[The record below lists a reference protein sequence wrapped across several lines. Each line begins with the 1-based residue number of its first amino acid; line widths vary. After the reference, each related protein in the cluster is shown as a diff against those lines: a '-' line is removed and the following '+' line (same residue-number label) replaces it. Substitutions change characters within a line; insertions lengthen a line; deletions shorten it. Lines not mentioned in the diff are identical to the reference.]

1 MATSDEYKFLTI
13 SEQIDRLKTR
23 NLNIKNYKLL
33 ESYLEKYNYENF
45 VNLYYKFLS
54 KPNTKTFLDGVSSD
68 ILIDIFDFDRKLS
81 IRLLSDVLEL
91 ERIITTKLI
100 YFLPQYFYENRQ
112 RYSNNDNEIMLEIE
126 SLKNGTILTL
136 SSKTLCSIFPKL
148 SNNEQNYNVEDF
160 LKNIKQYVPINILND
175 NPSIW
180 KIAIYWST
188 GTLRYIYDLLDDDTR
203 MYFIKQFNFD
213 VPIYPSEMYE
223 IIYMLN
229 NLRNRICHN
238 NAVYDFKFHNT
249 WKDKNGNSIF
259 PQPIAKLI
267 KRFYKYK
274 PNKIRIR
281 QVTEIFDIFIKS
293 NLTLDVK
300 NILNEFCDN
309 VNNKVLNNDSKD
321 KIIKILKEYMRYNEK
336 RE

>member
-1 MATSDEYKFLTI
+1 M
-13 SEQIDRLKTR
+13 
-23 NLNIKNYKLL
+23 
-33 ESYLEKYNYENF
+33 
-45 VNLYYKFLS
+45 
-54 KPNTKTFLDGVSSD
+54 
-68 ILIDIFDFDRKLS
+68 
-81 IRLLSDVLEL
+81 
-91 ERIITTKLI
+91 
-100 YFLPQYFYENRQ
+100 
-112 RYSNNDNEIMLEIE
+112 
-126 SLKNGTILTL
+126 
-136 SSKTLCSIFPKL
+136 
-148 SNNEQNYNVEDF
+148 
-160 LKNIKQYVPINILND
+160 
-175 NPSIW
+175 
-180 KIAIYWST
+180 
-188 GTLRYIYDLLDDDTR
+188 LDDDTR